1 MSTLATTAAGTLRMR
16 IPYRELPPPTTII
29 PATATT
35 LPGAVAALKSFLTT
49 PPPSGLPNRTV
60 ILTGA
65 GLSVASGLADYRG
78 VNGTYRVNKDY
89 KPIFHHE
96 FLASHE
102 TRQRYWARSYI
113 GWRGLGRAGPNPGHY
128 AIRDLGNLLTERY
141 SGDRNNKSITGVIT
155 QNVDSFHK
163 MSHPDIQ
170 TVELHGTLASV
181 VCTSCRNQFPRDEYQ
196 TTLARLNP
204 IWADFLREALA
215 SGALETED
223 IEERNKKGIK
233 MNPDGDVDLAEA
245 PYTTFRYP
253 ACPSC
258 LKEPPRLA
266 DGTKTW
272 VEIDKDG
279 AWIPSSTAGV
289 LKPAVIMFGESIS
302 AEVKGEA
309 EKAIDNAGR
318 MLILG
323 TSLATYSAWRLA
335 QRAKLRGMPIA
346 IVSIGGVRREEMF
359 FEDLDPKMAGPH
371 GVRVE
376 MATEQLLPALV
387 EELKTSFSG
396 SPVPNTFSTSTS
408 SPFCIL
414 STTSR
419 KVLILTS
426 AWREKAA

>member
-1 MSTLATTAAGTLRMR
+1 MR

-49 PPPSGLPNRTV
+49 PPPASHLPDRTV

-78 VNGTYRVNKDY
+78 VNGTYRVNKSY

-96 FLASHE
+96 FLTSHE

-128 AIRDLGNLLTERY
+128 AIRDLGDVLAQRY
-141 SGDRNNKSITGVIT
+141 GVGYSSSSDQNSKSITGVIT

-163 MSHPDIQ
+163 MSHPKIR
-170 TVELHGTLASV
+170 TVELHGSLASV
-181 VCTSCRNQFPRDEYQ
+181 VCTSCQNQFPRDEYQ

-204 IWADFLREALA
+204 VWADFLREALA

-223 IEERNKKGIK
+223 IEERNKRGIK

-258 LKEPPRLA
+258 LKEAPRLK

-272 VEIDKDG
+272 VEIDQDG
-279 AWIPSSTAGV
+279 AWMPSSTAGV

-302 AEVKGEA
+302 AEIKREA

-376 MATEQLLPALV
+376 MATEKLLPALV
-387 EELKTSFSG
+387 EELRSSNGAMVTEVPIG
-396 SPVPNTFSTSTS
+396 STVFTNELPNGRPS
-408 SPFCIL
+408 
-414 STTSR
+414 
-419 KVLILTS
+419 LI
-426 AWREKAA
+426 E

>member
-1 MSTLATTAAGTLRMR
+1 MSILATTAAGTLRMR

-35 LPGAVAALKSFLTT
+35 LPGAVAALKSFLTA

-155 QNVDSFHK
+155 QN
-163 MSHPDIQ
+163 
-170 TVELHGTLASV
+170 
-181 VCTSCRNQFPRDEYQ
+181 YQ

-302 AEVKGEA
+302 AEVKSEA

>member
-1 MSTLATTAAGTLRMR
+1 MSSLATTAAGTLRMR

-49 PPPSGLPNRTV
+49 PPPSGLPDRTV

-78 VNGTYRVNKDY
+78 VNGTYRVNKNY

-96 FLASHE
+96 FLTSHE

-113 GWRGLGRAGPNPGHY
+113 GWRGLGRAGPNPGHH
-128 AIRDLGNLLTERY
+128 AIRDLGDLLAQRY
-141 SGDRNNKSITGVIT
+141 SSGGGDQNSNKSITGVIT

-163 MSHPDIQ
+163 MSHPEIR
-170 TVELHGTLASV
+170 TVELHGSLASV
-181 VCTSCRNQFPRDEYQ
+181 VCTSCKNQFPRDEYQ

-223 IEERNKKGIK
+223 IEERNKRGIK

-258 LKEPPRLA
+258 LKEPPRLG
-266 DGTKTW
+266 DGTKTR
-272 VEIDKDG
+272 VEIDADG

-302 AEVKGEA
+302 AEVKRDA
-309 EKAIDNAGR
+309 ENAIDNAGR

-359 FEDLDPKMAGPH
+359 FEDLDPKMAGFH

-376 MATEQLLPALV
+376 MATEKLLPALV
-387 EELKTSFSG
+387 EELKSYNNGAMVTEVPIGTAFTSG
-396 SPVPNTFSTSTS
+396 SPNERPS
-408 SPFCIL
+408 
-414 STTSR
+414 
-419 KVLILTS
+419 LI
-426 AWREKAA
+426 E

>member
-49 PPPSGLPNRTV
+49 PPPSGLPDRTV

-78 VNGTYRVNKDY
+78 VNGTYRVNKSY

-96 FLASHE
+96 FLTSHE

-128 AIRDLGNLLTERY
+128 AIRDLGDLLAQRY
-141 SGDRNNKSITGVIT
+141 GSNDHKHKSITGVIT

-163 MSHPDIQ
+163 MSHPDIR
-170 TVELHGTLASV
+170 TVELHGSLASV

-223 IEERNKKGIK
+223 IEERNKRGIK

-258 LKEPPRLA
+258 LKEPPRKA

-279 AWIPSSTAGV
+279 AWVPTSTAGV

-302 AEVKGEA
+302 AEVKNDA
-309 EKAIDNAGR
+309 EQAVDNAGR

-359 FEDLDPKMAGPH
+359 FEDLDPQKAGPY

-376 MATEQLLPALV
+376 MATEELLPALV
-387 EELKTSFSG
+387 EELKSSNNGAMVTEVPIGTVFPSG
-396 SPVPNTFSTSTS
+396 SSNGRPS
-408 SPFCIL
+408 
-414 STTSR
+414 
-419 KVLILTS
+419 LI
-426 AWREKAA
+426 E

>member
-1 MSTLATTAAGTLRMR
+1 MSSLATTAAGTLRMR

-35 LPGAVAALKSFLTT
+35 LPGAVAALKSFLTS
-49 PPPSGLPNRTV
+49 PPPASHLPDRTV

-78 VNGTYRVNKDY
+78 VNGTYRVNKSY

-96 FLASHE
+96 FLTSHE

-128 AIRDLGNLLTERY
+128 AIRDLGDLLAQRY
-141 SGDRNNKSITGVIT
+141 GYSYSSGGRADENNNSKGITGVIT

-163 MSHPDIQ
+163 MSHPDIR
-170 TVELHGTLASV
+170 TVELHGSLASV
-181 VCTSCRNQFPRDEYQ
+181 VCTSCQNQFPRDEYQ

-223 IEERNKKGIK
+223 IEERNKRGIK

-302 AEVKGEA
+302 AEVKREA
-309 EKAIDNAGR
+309 EKAVDNAGR

-376 MATEQLLPALV
+376 MATEKLLPALV
-387 EELKTSFSG
+387 EELKSSNNG
-396 SPVPNTFSTSTS
+396 AMVAEVPIGTAFTNGLQNGRPS
-408 SPFCIL
+408 
-414 STTSR
+414 
-419 KVLILTS
+419 LI
-426 AWREKAA
+426 E

>member
-1 MSTLATTAAGTLRMR
+1 MSTLATTAAGTLRLR
-16 IPYRELPPPTTII
+16 IPYRELPPPTNII

-49 PPPSGLPNRTV
+49 PPPSGLPDRTV

-78 VNGTYRVNKDY
+78 VNGTYRVNKSY

-96 FLASHE
+96 FLTSHE

-128 AIRDLGNLLTERY
+128 AIRDLGDLLAQRY
-141 SGDRNNKSITGVIT
+141 GSNNDQNHRKSITGVIT

-163 MSHPDIQ
+163 MSHPDIR
-170 TVELHGTLASV
+170 TVELHGSLASV

-223 IEERNKKGIK
+223 IEERNKRGIK

-258 LKEPPRLA
+258 LKEPPRKL
-266 DGTKTW
+266 DGTKMW

-279 AWIPSSTAGV
+279 AWVPTSTAGV

-302 AEVKGEA
+302 AEVKHDA
-309 EKAIDNAGR
+309 EQAIDNAGR

-376 MATEQLLPALV
+376 MATEELLPALV
-387 EELKTSFSG
+387 EELRSSNNGAMVTEVPIGTVFTSG
-396 SPVPNTFSTSTS
+396 SSNERPS
-408 SPFCIL
+408 
-414 STTSR
+414 
-419 KVLILTS
+419 LI
-426 AWREKAA
+426 E